1 MPAEKGGI
9 ALSALSGLG
18 LEGLKELLGAQAALA
33 NSTEGL
39 LITNARHKD
48 ALVKALDALKGARAA
63 QALPLDCVSIDL
75 RTALCALE
83 EITGESASENMVERI
98 FEKFCLGK

>member
-1 MPAEKGGI
+1 MDRLREVLANE
-9 ALSALSGLG
+9 
-18 LEGLKELLGAQAALA
+18 AAGV

-39 LITNARHKD
+39 LITNARHNA
-48 ALVKALDALKGARAA
+48 ALKEALDALKNARAA
-63 QALPLDCVSIDL
+63 VELPLDCVSIDL
-75 RTALCALE
+75 RTALRALE